1 MIHLYNIMKILL
13 KELGKYNYFDMENN
27 IKWHYYEH

>member
-13 KELGKYNYFDMENN
+13 KELGKYNHFDMENN